1 MLFGVM
7 WGRIR
12 LLVAGAICAMLLM
25 AFVVHKPACSESRLL
40 HNQPVPAFRALAAD
54 AEGKVQVFAPVL
66 LTAIFL
72 AMHPVPQLE
81 PAATE
86 VVPWAPDPSTPHLL
100 SCCFLC

>member
-7 WGRIR
+7 RDRIH
-12 LLVAGAICAMLLM
+12 LLVVMAICLMLLM

-54 AEGKVQVFAPVL
+54 ADGKVQVFAPVV
-66 LTAIFL
+66 LTAIPL
-72 AMHPVPQLE
+72 AMHPVPQLDW
-81 PAATE
+81 ADTE
-86 VVPWAPDPSTPHLL
+86 VVASAPDPATTHLL